1 MNTRD
6 GLDEGHYMQREILE
20 EPGTAEE
27 ILREEEGK
35 IRALA
40 DVLRQRD
47 TSCIVLAARGTS
59 DHAAQLG
66 KYLFEYLTGIPVS
79 LAAPS
84 LYTLYDAKMRLER
97 TLVIG
102 ISQSGESADVN
113 EVVKRSREFG
123 ALTVGVTNNEGS
135 TLARTAEHP
144 IFCRAGVEKSVAAT
158 KTYIGQLMALY
169 MLSIAWAGKD
179 DMFEELRRVPGHI
192 GKVLSIEESVRE
204 MVPRYRYMQECTVI
218 GRGFNYS
225 TALEAALKLK
235 ETCYVHAQPYSAADL
250 MHGPIAAVDEG
261 FPVFLVAPPGAPLA
275 SMTELAR
282 DLRGR
287 RAETIVLSSD
297 PGILDTATVPL
308 EVPVE
313 LDELFTP
320 LVYIVPMQLFSYHLA
335 VTMGHNPDKPRTLN
349 KVTITR

>member
-1 MNTRD
+1 MDVRD
-6 GLDEGHYMQREILE
+6 IREQSHYMRQEILE
-20 EPGTAEE
+20 EPDAAEE
-27 ILREEEGK
+27 ILRREEGK
-35 IRALA
+35 IRELA
-40 DVLRQRD
+40 GLLQRRD
-47 TSCIVLAARGTS
+47 ISCIVLAARGTS

-84 LYTLYDAKMRLER
+84 LYTLYHARMALER
-97 TLVIG
+97 ALVVG

-123 ALTVGVTNNEGS
+123 ALTVGITNNEDS
-135 TLARTAEHP
+135 ALARSAEHS

-169 MLSIAWAGKD
+169 MLAIAWAGKE
-179 DMFEELRRVPGHI
+179 DMLVELRRIPGHI
-192 GKVLSIEESVRE
+192 RKVLSVEENVRE
-204 MVPRYRYMQECTVI
+204 MVPRYRYMQECVVA
-218 GRGFNYS
+218 GRGFNYC

-335 VTMGHNPDKPRTLN
+335 VTMGHNPDRPRTLN